1 MMDWTPDAKD
11 VKLQLR
17 EAIRKNPSDCRI
29 VKISKHHYVYTSGQ
43 RDETVYLVESGKV
56 KLLLPTPEGKECLLC
71 IRAAGD
77 IFGWMCLSG
86 QPIRL
91 ETAVAMEDLVLKS
104 MSARNFV
111 SCLKRAD
118 LLESL
123 VRYLAIRLSEQREL
137 IAVLTTAD
145 SEHRLAEILLHL
157 CRVLG
162 KPNHH
167 ATHIEHRISH
177 TELSEMVGT
186 TRPRIG
192 LFLQK
197 FQILG
202 MVSIT
207 PERFFVVDE
216 GKLRQYLLS
225 GDGSEEDSP
234 AARKAGLAGR
244 SPAMA

>member
-1 MMDWTPDAKD
+1 MDWTPDAKE
-11 VKLQLR
+11 LRMQLR
-17 EAIRKNPSDCRI
+17 EAIRKNAAECRT
-29 VKISKHHYVYTSGQ
+29 VKIPKHRHVYTSGQ
-43 RDETVYLVESGKV
+43 RDETIYLVEIGKV

-86 QPIRL
+86 QPVRL
-91 ETAVAMEDLVLKS
+91 ETAVAMEDVVLKS
-104 MSARNFV
+104 MPARSFV
-111 SCLKRAD
+111 SCLRRAD

-123 VRYLAIRLSEQREL
+123 IRFLAIRLSEQREL

-145 SEHRLAEILLHL
+145 SEHRLGEILLHL

-162 KPNHH
+162 RHNSH

-177 TELSEMVGT
+177 SELSAMVGT

-197 FQILG
+197 FQSLG
-202 MVSIT
+202 MVGIT

-216 GKLRQYLLS
+216 AKLRQYLLS
-225 GDGSEEDSP
+225 SDGSEVDSLAP
-234 AARKAGLAGR
+234 GKAGLAGR
-244 SPAMA
+244 SPAIA